1 MFANSS
7 TTAVASLLVKNYW
20 RICEESLTLYAFLA
34 FVQFSEDSFSS
45 LSATTAVIC
54 FSTKTHTQVGG
65 GGKNETPFFQ
75 QIEIDPSF
83 GSSMAPPKVSSKSP
97 YHKKNPLGAAKDKR
111 SFKDLV

>member
-45 LSATTAVIC
+45 LSATTAAIC

-65 GGKNETPFFQ
+65 GGNNETPFFQ

-83 GSSMAPPKVSSKSP
+83 GSSMAPQKCHQKALIT
-97 YHKKNPLGAAKDKR
+97 KKILWGQQKIKDPLR
-111 SFKDLV
+111 I

>member
-83 GSSMAPPKVSSKSP
+83 GSSMAPQKCHQKALIT
-97 YHKKNPLGAAKDKR
+97 KKNPLGAAKDKR